1 VAGLFPFTN
10 ISDIKSLER
19 MGSDPIFAGERI
31 WKNRW
36 FNVRMGAAGRRV
48 SMAFL
53 KKKAVSGFG
62 KPLFG

>member
-1 VAGLFPFTN
+1 MPLSNSVY
-10 ISDIKSLER
+10 IESIKRIVLE
-19 MGSDPIFAGERI
+19 PTFAGERI

-53 KKKAVSGFG
+53 KKKAASGSGRPVFA
-62 KPLFG
+62 